1 MSTASWVLSA
11 FSLLSLCIGL
21 WQWLVARRFP
31 LHQRLPP
38 TAAALPV
45 TLLKPLKGAD
55 DATEACLRS
64 WLEQAHDAP
73 VQVLFGIASK
83 SDPAWTLASRL
94 LEQYPQ
100 ADARVHLCDHELG
113 INSKVSKLIQLARL
127 AKHGILVISDADV
140 RAPKDLVSQITQP
153 LHDPANGLTHCFYRI
168 ANASTL
174 AMRTEAVAVNADFWS
189 QVLQSTQLKPMDFAL
204 GAVMAVR
211 RSDLE
216 SIGGFESLADQL
228 ADDYYLGNK
237 LAARGLRIAQSRV
250 VVDCFEPISGWGA
263 VWRHQLRWARTIRF
277 CQPVPYFFSILS
289 NVTLWSILSL
299 AAANSLTARLMALT
313 ALVFR
318 IGSALDLQE
327 RLTQARRHLFYDWL
341 VPVKDLMG
349 AAIWACAFFG
359 STVTW
364 RGVRYRVLRGGK
376 LHPWKA
382 PAERPSRP

>member
-21 WQWLVARRFP
+21 WQWFAARRFP
-31 LHQRLPP
+31 LHQRLSP
-38 TAAALPV
+38 TASALPV

-55 DATEACLRS
+55 DATEPCLRS

-83 SDPAWTLASRL
+83 DDPAWTLASRL

-100 ADARVHLCDHELG
+100 VDARVHLCDQDLG

-140 RAPKDLVSQITQP
+140 LAPKDLVSQITQP

-211 RSDLE
+211 RSDLK

-277 CQPVPYFFSILS
+277 CQPLPYFFSILS
-289 NVTLWSILSL
+289 NVTLWSMLSL
-299 AAANSLTARLMALT
+299 AVANSLTTRLMALT

-341 VPVKDLMG
+341 VPIKDLMG
-349 AAIWACAFFG
+349 AAIWGCAFFG

-364 RGVRYRVLRGGK
+364 RGVRYRVLRGGT
-376 LHPWKA
+376 LRPWEA
-382 PAERPSRP
+382 SSERPSGS